1 MEGRHG
7 ADREAAPRP
16 ENHFVPPL
24 RPPLSAEGSG
34 GQGVMPSHAE
44 SPARPGAPEAAPP
57 KISPIPARV
66 EARPAGGPSASTTE
80 VGGARSDSKSA
91 VSAPALADAE
101 ASIRRGFGRLT
112 EMFGLPAASV
122 VSRHVLGVL
131 NLRGAPP
138 VLTSRFWVRR
148 GAHPAGKKPSP
159 CTRRTRGRLRKVIA
173 SSSGRGSG

>member
-24 RPPLSAEGSG
+24 RPPLSPEGSG

-66 EARPAGGPSASTTE
+66 EARPAGGPSVPTTE
-80 VGGARSDSKSA
+80 VGGASGASGASEQVAADPPVPAKSA
-91 VSAPALADAE
+91 TP
-101 ASIRRGFGRLT
+101 RRRRSRPRP
-112 EMFGLPAASV
+112 EMEMEMTPD
-122 VSRHVLGVL
+122 GVPL
-131 NLRGAPP
+131 LR
-138 VLTSRFWVRR
+138 
-148 GAHPAGKKPSP
+148 
-159 CTRRTRGRLRKVIA
+159 
-173 SSSGRGSG
+173 